1 MQNTFRGSEFAAIQQ
16 GDQLFP
22 GQMFMQIVN
31 PSSMVVNSSVNQ
43 VDVEHMRIGLK
54 AKVRFDAYPGLELPA
69 HIYSIA
75 AITKPG
81 GARASFVKEVPI
93 RLKLDQMDPRVIPDL
108 TVSAEV
114 ILESE
119 AQATIAPA
127 GAVFRD
133 GPGKPSYVYVQTEA
147 GWDRREV
154 QVGMANNISV
164 SIRSGVKPGD
174 VVAME
179 VPPVENKTGQ
189 NMQPER
195 DVWLDPTPR
204 KNRAA

>member
-1 MQNTFRGSEFAAIQQ
+1 
-16 GDQLFP
+16 
-22 GQMFMQIVN
+22 MFMQIVN

-119 AQATIAPA
+119 AQATLAPA

-195 DVWLDPTPR
+195 DVWLDSTPR